1 MRIDRAKNTYAV
13 VLTQMEAVN
22 LIAELGAGIKL
33 AGIRY
38 RNRIGRDNVKLE
50 TTIIERYSTRD
61 PERIVRIELEDLP
74 IDTEVE
80 S

>member
-1 MRIDRAKNTYAV
+1 MRIDRAKNTYTV

-38 RNRIGRDNVKLE
+38 RNRIGRDNVKLG
-50 TTIIERYSTRD
+50 TTTVERYSTRD
-61 PERIVRIELEDLP
+61 P
-74 IDTEVE
+74 
-80 S
+80 